1 MVCVTKQGDGNRC
14 SRSSSKRCCYRSSR
28 TSRGSGSGCSY
39 RHSATR
45 HHWSCSCSNPEGETH
60 RQERTSDYWCS
71 SPKIVLLILDASC
84 PRLMPRGMR
93 PPWRTPLR
101 EFLETA
107 TDARV
112 RVRSGVVT
120 AQVEQAVALE
130 LVVATAT
137 AQHDTTGAVVA
148 VIANVSRFA
157 TCNGRRIESIFE
169 ARYCRNAPC
178 ADVSI

>member
-107 TDARV
+107 TEARA
-112 RVRSGVVT
+112 RVRSGAATV
-120 AQVEQAVALE
+120 QVEQAVVLA

-137 AQHDTTGAVVA
+137 VQHDTTGAVAA
-148 VIANVSRFA
+148 VIANVSRFRA
-157 TCNGRRIESIFE
+157 SYIRWIESILK
-169 ARYCRNAPC
+169 AGR
-178 ADVSI
+178 